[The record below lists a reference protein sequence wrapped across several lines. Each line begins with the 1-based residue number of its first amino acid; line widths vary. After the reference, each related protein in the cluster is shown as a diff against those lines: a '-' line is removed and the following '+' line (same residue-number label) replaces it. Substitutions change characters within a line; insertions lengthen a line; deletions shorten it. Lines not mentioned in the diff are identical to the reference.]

1 MGIDISSTKNATPP
15 NGALSSKSSV
25 NLFQSHTDS
34 IISEMSM
41 MKNKVGND
49 VQKFKQVARRASKLK
64 EASPCAIIASDGCR
78 DFNKYKNGTD
88 AVNDKIIEK
97 ITKFQKEWPALMTIT
112 LDSERKETIRSS
124 LESIYNC
131 VQKYFEYTKKYNDKV
146 QSLILWGEAQGAKT
160 LSIQMAKLL
169 KKCFEGYATDV
180 CAFKKYAKN
189 TLRSLKREL
198 MIVGTFEKPYDW
210 LTRSKEDMMP
220 ESCEFSIIDIVDSI
234 SEFGK
239 DLDISEIN
247 DNSIITPRNFNKR
260 GKKQADDEDGEV
272 DTDTSVFANNPTKS
286 SRNSKDKTAN
296 SFISFIQPNDSEKT
310 KLKDREIAAANL
322 TNLFNNGKE
331 YIETTEEPIE
341 EEVKAIV
348 NRMGETDSRKM
359 RNVLSFLSRVEKE
372 KGAQAKQNNR
382 MRRAITNKGDILTKT
397 NFADG
402 INHNSS
408 ALNESDF

>member
-1 MGIDISSTKNATPP
+1 MGLDISSTKNATPP

-78 DFNKYKNGTD
+78 DFNKYKNGTE

-97 ITKFQKEWPALMTIT
+97 ITKFHKEWPTLMTST

-124 LESIYNC
+124 VESIYNC
-131 VQKYFEYTKKYNDKV
+131 VLKYFEYTKKYNDKV

-160 LSIQMAKLL
+160 LSIQMARLL

-189 TLRSLKREL
+189 TLRSMKREL
-198 MIVGTFEKPYDW
+198 MIVGTLEKPYDW
-210 LTRSKEDMMP
+210 LTGSKDMIP
-220 ESCEFSIIDIVDSI
+220 ESCEFSIIELVDSI

-247 DNSIITPRNFNKR
+247 DKSIITPRNFNKK
-260 GKKQADDEDGEV
+260 GKKQADDENGEV
-272 DTDTSVFANNPTKS
+272 DTDTSVFANNQTKS
-286 SRNSKDKTAN
+286 GQNSKNKTAN
-296 SFISFIQPNDSEKT
+296 DNEKT

-382 MRRAITNKGDILTKT
+382 MRRAITNKRDILTKA
-397 NFADG
+397 NFTDG

-408 ALNESDF
+408 ALNESEF

>member
-1 MGIDISSTKNATPP
+1 MGTDQSSTKNANTS
-15 NGALSSKSSV
+15 NVTLSLKSSV
-25 NLFQSHTDS
+25 NLFKSHTDS
-34 IISEMSM
+34 IISEMGM

-49 VQKFKQVARRASKLK
+49 VQNFKQVARRASKLK

-78 DFNKYKNGTD
+78 DFNKYKKGTD

-220 ESCEFSIIDIVDSI
+220 ESCEFSIIELVDSI

-247 DNSIITPRNFNKR
+247 DKSIITPRNFNKK
-260 GKKQADDEDGEV
+260 GKKQADDENGEV
-272 DTDTSVFANNPTKS
+272 DTDTSVFANNQTKS
-286 SRNSKDKTAN
+286 GQNSKNKTAN
-296 SFISFIQPNDSEKT
+296 DNEKT

-322 TNLFNNGKE
+322 TNLFNNGEE
-331 YIETTEEPIE
+331 YIETTEEPVE
-341 EEVKAIV
+341 EEEIKDIV
-348 NRMGETDSRKM
+348 NKLGETDSKKM
-359 RNVLSFLSRVEKE
+359 RNLISFLSRVEKE
-372 KGAQAKQNNR
+372 KGAQAKLNNR
-382 MRRAITNKGDILTKT
+382 MKRVIKNKRDILTKA
-397 NFADG
+397 NFTDG

-408 ALNESDF
+408 ALNESE

>member
-1 MGIDISSTKNATPP
+1 MGTDQSSTKNANTP
-15 NGALSSKSSV
+15 NESLSSRSSA
-25 NLFQSHTDS
+25 NLFKSHTDS
-34 IISEMSM
+34 IISEMGKI
-41 MKNKVGND
+41 KNNVEND
-49 VQKFKQVARRASKLK
+49 VQNFKQMARRASKLK

-78 DFNKYKNGTD
+78 DFNKYKKGTD

-124 LESIYNC
+124 VESIYNC
-131 VQKYFEYTKKYNDKV
+131 VLKYFEYTKKYNDKV

-160 LSIQMAKLL
+160 LSIQMARLL

-189 TLRSLKREL
+189 TLRSMKREL
-198 MIVGTFEKPYDW
+198 MIVGTLEKPYDW
-210 LTRSKEDMMP
+210 LKGSKDMIP
-220 ESCEFSIIDIVDSI
+220 ESCEFSIIELVDSI

-286 SRNSKDKTAN
+286 GQNSKNKTA
-296 SFISFIQPNDSEKT
+296 NDSEKT

-322 TNLFNNGKE
+322 TNLFNNGEE

-341 EEVKAIV
+341 EEVKDIV

-359 RNVLSFLSRVEKE
+359 RNLISFLSRVEKE
-372 KGAQAKQNNR
+372 KGTQAKLNNR
-382 MRRAITNKGDILTKT
+382 MKRVIKNKRDILTKA
-397 NFADG
+397 NFTDV
-402 INHNSS
+402 INLNSS
-408 ALNESDF
+408 ALNESE

>member
-78 DFNKYKNGTD
+78 DFNKYKNGTE

-97 ITKFQKEWPALMTIT
+97 ITKFHKEWPTLMTST
-112 LDSERKETIRSS
+112 LDSERKEKIGSS
-124 LESIYNC
+124 VESIYNC
-131 VQKYFEYTKKYNDKV
+131 ILKYFEYTKKYNDKV

-160 LSIQMAKLL
+160 LSIQMARLL

-189 TLRSLKREL
+189 TLRSMKREL
-198 MIVGTFEKPYDW
+198 MIVGTLEKPYDW
-210 LTRSKEDMMP
+210 LKGSKDMIP
-220 ESCEFSIIDIVDSI
+220 ESCEFSIIELVDSI

-247 DNSIITPRNFNKR
+247 DKSIITPRNFNKK
-260 GKKQADDEDGEV
+260 GKKQADDENGEV

-286 SRNSKDKTAN
+286 GQNSKNKTA
-296 SFISFIQPNDSEKT
+296 NDSEKT

-322 TNLFNNGKE
+322 TNLFNNGEE

-341 EEVKAIV
+341 EEVKDIV

-359 RNVLSFLSRVEKE
+359 RNLISFLSRVEKE
-372 KGAQAKQNNR
+372 KGAQAKLNNR
-382 MRRAITNKGDILTKT
+382 MKRAITNKRDILTKT

-408 ALNESDF
+408 VLNESDF

>member
-1 MGIDISSTKNATPP
+1 MGLDISSTKNATPP

-49 VQKFKQVARRASKLK
+49 VQNFKQVARRASKLK

-88 AVNDKIIEK
+88 AVNDKIVEK

-124 LESIYNC
+124 VESIYNC
-131 VQKYFEYTKKYNDKV
+131 ILKYFEYTKKYNDKV

-160 LSIQMAKLL
+160 LSIQMARLL

-189 TLRSLKREL
+189 TLRSMKREL
-198 MIVGTFEKPYDW
+198 MIVGTLEKPYDW
-210 LTRSKEDMMP
+210 LKGSKDMIP
-220 ESCEFSIIDIVDSI
+220 ESCEFSIIELVDSI

-247 DNSIITPRNFNKR
+247 DKSIITPRNFNKK
-260 GKKQADDEDGEV
+260 GKKQADDENGEV
-272 DTDTSVFANNPTKS
+272 DTDTSVFANNQTKS
-286 SRNSKDKTAN
+286 GQNSKNKTAN
-296 SFISFIQPNDSEKT
+296 DNEKT

-322 TNLFNNGKE
+322 TNLFNNGEE

-372 KGAQAKQNNR
+372 KGAQAKLNNR
-382 MRRAITNKGDILTKT
+382 TKRAITNKRDILTKA
-397 NFADG
+397 NFTDG

>member
-1 MGIDISSTKNATPP
+1 MGLDISSTKNATPP

-49 VQKFKQVARRASKLK
+49 VQNFKQVARRASKLK

-78 DFNKYKNGTD
+78 DFNKYKNGTE

-124 LESIYNC
+124 VESIYNC
-131 VQKYFEYTKKYNDKV
+131 VLKYFEYTKKYNDKV

-160 LSIQMAKLL
+160 LSIQMARLL

-189 TLRSLKREL
+189 TLRSMKREL
-198 MIVGTFEKPYDW
+198 MIVGTLEKPYDW
-210 LTRSKEDMMP
+210 LKGSKDMIP
-220 ESCEFSIIDIVDSI
+220 ESCEFSIIELVDSI

-272 DTDTSVFANNPTKS
+272 DTDTSVFANNQTKS
-286 SRNSKDKTAN
+286 GQNSKNKTA
-296 SFISFIQPNDSEKT
+296 NDSEKT

-322 TNLFNNGKE
+322 TNLFNNGEE

-382 MRRAITNKGDILTKT
+382 MRRAITNKRDILTKT
-397 NFADG
+397 NFTDG

>member
-1 MGIDISSTKNATPP
+1 MGLDISSTKNATPP
-15 NGALSSKSSV
+15 NDALSSKSSV

-34 IISEMSM
+34 ILSEMSM

-78 DFNKYKNGTD
+78 DFNKYKNGTE

-97 ITKFQKEWPALMTIT
+97 ITTFHKEWPTLMTST
-112 LDSERKETIRSS
+112 LDSERKEKIGSS
-124 LESIYNC
+124 VESIYNC
-131 VQKYFEYTKKYNDKV
+131 VLKYFEYTKKYNDKV

-160 LSIQMAKLL
+160 LSIQMARLL

-189 TLRSLKREL
+189 TLRSMKREL
-198 MIVGTFEKPYDW
+198 MIVGTLEKPYDW
-210 LTRSKEDMMP
+210 LKGSKDMIP
-220 ESCEFSIIDIVDSI
+220 ESCEFSIIELVDSI

-247 DNSIITPRNFNKR
+247 DKSIITPRNFNKK
-260 GKKQADDEDGEV
+260 GKKQADDENGEV
-272 DTDTSVFANNPTKS
+272 DTDTSVFANNQTKS
-286 SRNSKDKTAN
+286 GQNSKNKTAN
-296 SFISFIQPNDSEKT
+296 DNEKT

-322 TNLFNNGKE
+322 TNLFNHGKE

-382 MRRAITNKGDILTKT
+382 MRRAITNKRDILTKT

>member
-25 NLFQSHTDS
+25 NLFKSHTDS
-34 IISEMSM
+34 IISEMWM
-41 MKNKVGND
+41 IKIKVGND
-49 VQKFKQVARRASKLK
+49 VQNFKQVARRASKLK

-88 AVNDKIIEK
+88 AVNDKIVEK
-97 ITKFQKEWPALMTIT
+97 ITKFQKEWPELMTIT

-131 VQKYFEYTKKYNDKV
+131 IQKYFEYTKKYNDKV

-160 LSIQMAKLL
+160 LSIQMARLL
-169 KKCFEGYATDV
+169 KKCFEGYDTDV

-189 TLRSLKREL
+189 TLRSMKREL

-210 LTRSKEDMMP
+210 LMRSKEDMIP

-286 SRNSKDKTAN
+286 GQNSKNKTA
-296 SFISFIQPNDSEKT
+296 NDSEKT
-310 KLKDREIAAANL
+310 KLKDREIAAENL
-322 TNLFNNGKE
+322 TNLFNNGEE

-341 EEVKAIV
+341 EEVKDIV

-359 RNVLSFLSRVEKE
+359 RNLISFLSRVEKE
-372 KGAQAKQNNR
+372 KGAQAKLNNR
-382 MRRAITNKGDILTKT
+382 MKRAITNKRDILTKA
-397 NFADG
+397 NFKDG

-408 ALNESDF
+408 ALNESEF

>member
-1 MGIDISSTKNATPP
+1 MGLDISSTKNATPP

-49 VQKFKQVARRASKLK
+49 VQNFKQVARRASKLK

-78 DFNKYKNGTD
+78 DFNKYKNGTE

-97 ITKFQKEWPALMTIT
+97 ITTFHKEWPTLMTST

-124 LESIYNC
+124 VESIYNC
-131 VQKYFEYTKKYNDKV
+131 VLKYFEYTKKYNDKV

-160 LSIQMAKLL
+160 LSIQMARLL

-189 TLRSLKREL
+189 TLRSMKREL
-198 MIVGTFEKPYDW
+198 MIVGTLEKPYDW
-210 LTRSKEDMMP
+210 LTRSKDMIP
-220 ESCEFSIIDIVDSI
+220 ESCEFSIIELVDSI

-247 DNSIITPRNFNKR
+247 DKSIITPRNFNKK
-260 GKKQADDEDGEV
+260 GKKQADDENGEV
-272 DTDTSVFANNPTKS
+272 DTDTSVFANNQTKS
-286 SRNSKDKTAN
+286 GQNSKNKTAN
-296 SFISFIQPNDSEKT
+296 DNEKT

-322 TNLFNNGKE
+322 TNLFNHGKE

-382 MRRAITNKGDILTKT
+382 MRRAIPNKGYILTKT

>member
-1 MGIDISSTKNATPP
+1 MGLDISSTKNATPP

-78 DFNKYKNGTD
+78 DFNKYKNGTE

-97 ITKFQKEWPALMTIT
+97 ITKFHKEWPTLMTST

-124 LESIYNC
+124 VESIYNC
-131 VQKYFEYTKKYNDKV
+131 VLKYFEYTKKYNDKV

-160 LSIQMAKLL
+160 LSIQMARLL

-189 TLRSLKREL
+189 TLRSMKREL
-198 MIVGTFEKPYDW
+198 MIVGTLEKPYDW
-210 LTRSKEDMMP
+210 LTGSKDMIP
-220 ESCEFSIIDIVDSI
+220 ESCEFSIIELVDSI

-247 DNSIITPRNFNKR
+247 DKSIITPRNFNKK
-260 GKKQADDEDGEV
+260 GKKQADDENGEV
-272 DTDTSVFANNPTKS
+272 DTDTSVFANNQTKS
-286 SRNSKDKTAN
+286 GQNSKNKTAN
-296 SFISFIQPNDSEKT
+296 DNEKT

-322 TNLFNNGKE
+322 TNLFNNGEE
-331 YIETTEEPIE
+331 YIETTEEPVE
-341 EEVKAIV
+341 EDEIKDIV
-348 NRMGETDSRKM
+348 SKLGETDSKKM
-359 RNVLSFLSRVEKE
+359 RNLISFLSRVEKE
-372 KGAQAKQNNR
+372 KGAQAKLNNR
-382 MRRAITNKGDILTKT
+382 MKRVIKNKRDILTKA
-397 NFADG
+397 NFTDG

-408 ALNESDF
+408 ALNESEF

>member
-49 VQKFKQVARRASKLK
+49 VQNFKQVARRASKLK

-78 DFNKYKNGTD
+78 DFNKYKKGTD

-97 ITKFQKEWPALMTIT
+97 ITKFQKEWPALMTST

-160 LSIQMAKLL
+160 LSIQMARLL

-189 TLRSLKREL
+189 TLRSMKREL
-198 MIVGTFEKPYDW
+198 MIVGTLEKPYDW
-210 LTRSKEDMMP
+210 LTGSKDMIP
-220 ESCEFSIIDIVDSI
+220 ESCEFSIIELVDSI

-247 DNSIITPRNFNKR
+247 DKSIITPRNFNKK
-260 GKKQADDEDGEV
+260 GKKQADDENGEV
-272 DTDTSVFANNPTKS
+272 DTDTSVFANNQTKS
-286 SRNSKDKTAN
+286 GQNSKNKTA
-296 SFISFIQPNDSEKT
+296 NDSEKT

-322 TNLFNNGKE
+322 TNLFNNGEE

-382 MRRAITNKGDILTKT
+382 MRRAITNKRDILTKA
-397 NFADG
+397 NFTDG

-408 ALNESDF
+408 ALNESEF

>member
-1 MGIDISSTKNATPP
+1 MGLDISSTKNATPP

-34 IISEMSM
+34 ILSEMSM

-78 DFNKYKNGTD
+78 DFNKYKNGTE

-97 ITKFQKEWPALMTIT
+97 ITKFQKEWPALMTST

-131 VQKYFEYTKKYNDKV
+131 VLKYFEYTKKYNDKV

-160 LSIQMAKLL
+160 LSIQMARLL

-189 TLRSLKREL
+189 TLRSMKREL
-198 MIVGTFEKPYDW
+198 MIVGTLEKPYDW
-210 LTRSKEDMMP
+210 LTGSKDMIP
-220 ESCEFSIIDIVDSI
+220 ESCEFSIIELVDSI

-247 DNSIITPRNFNKR
+247 DKSIITPRNFNKK
-260 GKKQADDEDGEV
+260 GKKQADDENGEV
-272 DTDTSVFANNPTKS
+272 DTDTSVFANNQTKS
-286 SRNSKDKTAN
+286 GQNSKNKTAN
-296 SFISFIQPNDSEKT
+296 DNEKT

-322 TNLFNNGKE
+322 TNLFNNGQE

-372 KGAQAKQNNR
+372 KGAQAKLNNR
-382 MRRAITNKGDILTKT
+382 MKRAIKNKRDILTKA
-397 NFADG
+397 NFTDG

-408 ALNESDF
+408 ALNESEF

>member
-1 MGIDISSTKNATPP
+1 MGLDISSTKNATPP

-78 DFNKYKNGTD
+78 DFNKYKNGTE

-97 ITKFQKEWPALMTIT
+97 ITKFHKEWPTLMTST

-124 LESIYNC
+124 VESIYNC
-131 VQKYFEYTKKYNDKV
+131 VLKYFEYTKKYNDKV

-160 LSIQMAKLL
+160 LSIQMARLL

-189 TLRSLKREL
+189 TLRSMKREL
-198 MIVGTFEKPYDW
+198 MIVGTLEKPYDW
-210 LTRSKEDMMP
+210 LTGSKDMIP
-220 ESCEFSIIDIVDSI
+220 ESCEFSIIELVDSI

-247 DNSIITPRNFNKR
+247 DKSIITPRNFNKK
-260 GKKQADDEDGEV
+260 GKKQADDENGEV
-272 DTDTSVFANNPTKS
+272 DTDTSVFANNQTKS
-286 SRNSKDKTAN
+286 GQNSKNKTAN
-296 SFISFIQPNDSEKT
+296 DNEKT

-322 TNLFNNGKE
+322 TNLFNNGEE

-382 MRRAITNKGDILTKT
+382 MRRAITNKRDILTKA
-397 NFADG
+397 NFTDG

-408 ALNESDF
+408 ALNESEF